1 MLPFRKFNF
10 NDCCLLNEW
19 NMKKWFIQRD
29 DICISDM
36 KKLFFHGDV
45 VYISN
50 SKSNYRTTLLHII
63 WRQEKYIFAIK
74 R

>member
-1 MLPFRKFNF
+1 
-10 NDCCLLNEW
+10 
-19 NMKKWFIQRD
+19 MKYEKIGLFKGM
-29 DICISDM
+29 ISVLAM
-36 KKLFFHGDV
+36 WKKLFFHGDV

-63 WRQEKYIFAIK
+63 WRQEKYISAIK

>member
-1 MLPFRKFNF
+1 
-10 NDCCLLNEW
+10 
-19 NMKKWFIQRD
+19 MKKWFIQRD
-29 DICISDM
+29 DICISNM